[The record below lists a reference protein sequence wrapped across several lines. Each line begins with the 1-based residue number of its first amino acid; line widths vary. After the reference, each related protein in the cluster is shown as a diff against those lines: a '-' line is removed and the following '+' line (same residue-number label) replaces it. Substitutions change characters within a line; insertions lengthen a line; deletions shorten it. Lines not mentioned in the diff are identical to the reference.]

1 MPLMYHIYQSGAF
14 VWFLWVCEFVL
25 FTSKAIYRNVIW
37 KSEVGIVPAPNIES
51 FLQGPWVVLP
61 DYMLKGLAHTRIKFT
76 LYVVVRVDWDHPT
89 LSSGCTCIKN
99 VKLRKRYMCI
109 YIYTYR
115 RVQQH
120 RAYGLIDRQID
131 LKYIIWLFIILYM
144 TYIACDSQS
153 KDRKTCWRTFLS
165 WCIIENTNT
174 YSNAIWNECVY
185 LFAHIWICD
194 RMLYASV

>member
-51 FLQGPWVVLP
+51 FLQGPWVVP
-61 DYMLKGLAHTRIKFT
+61 QDYMLKGLAHTRIKFT
-76 LYVVVRVDWDHPT
+76 LYVAVRVDWDHPT

-109 YIYTYR
+109 DIYIHIDEFNNIVLMVWLTAKSTSNTLYGYSSYYIWHILLVTLSQKTGK
-115 RVQQH
+115 RVDERSCH
-120 RAYGLIDRQID
+120 DV
-131 LKYIIWLFIILYM
+131 
-144 TYIACDSQS
+144 S
-153 KDRKTCWRTFLS
+153 
-165 WCIIENTNT
+165 
-174 YSNAIWNECVY
+174 
-185 LFAHIWICD
+185 
-194 RMLYASV
+194 